1 VTDKERLSQIELIA
15 RRAFVNAQ
23 QSMIKQ
29 DLHLIMSLCSATDR
43 YLELNAKMFEV
54 SLPITKATNPP
65 LDSAQEAL
73 GDGDHTTREIAG

>member
-1 VTDKERLSQIELIA
+1 MTDKERLEQIHLIA

-23 QSMIKQ
+23 QSRITQ

-54 SLPITKATNPP
+54 SLPITKEAT
-65 LDSAQEAL
+65 A
-73 GDGDHTTREIAG
+73 